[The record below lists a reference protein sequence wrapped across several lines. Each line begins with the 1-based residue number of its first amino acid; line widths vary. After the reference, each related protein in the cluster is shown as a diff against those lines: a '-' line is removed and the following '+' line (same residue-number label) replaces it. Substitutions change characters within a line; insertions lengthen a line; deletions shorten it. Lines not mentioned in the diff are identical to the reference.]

1 MFERILVPLDGSELA
16 ESVLHQVARLLRR
29 KDAEVLLLRVVTLPP
44 AVEGDVGTPLEALWS
59 RATEYIQAME
69 QRLSAQGSRVRA
81 KVVEGFAA
89 DQILEVA
96 KNEHATMIA
105 MSTHG
110 RTGLARWVFGS
121 VAEKVLRASP
131 IPVLAVP
138 SFTGS
143 GGDAFPTGAREL
155 PFRKILVPIAAAD
168 LSLEIV
174 PAVIE
179 FAQLF
184 ESRIFALNVCDG
196 PECAVPVHQMR
207 QAYEQLR
214 AAAVAAEPVVK
225 QGNAALQI
233 LETCRE
239 TGADLIAMTTH
250 GHSGLSRWVLGSVAE
265 KVLRAANVP
274 LLVLR
279 TSGVSS
285 PLAPRVPSLAPGLS
299 LIPGPD

>member
-16 ESVLHQVARLLRR
+16 ESVLHQVGRLLRR
-29 KDAEVLLLRVVTLPP
+29 KDAELLLLRVVTLPP
-44 AVEGDVGTPLEALWS
+44 AVEGDVGTPLDLLRS
-59 RATEYIQAME
+59 RAAEYLQGVE
-69 QRLSAQGSRVRA
+69 LRLSEQGARVRS

-89 DQILEVA
+89 DAILETA
-96 KNEHATMIA
+96 KNERATMIA

-138 SFTGS
+138 SFMGS

-179 FAQLF
+179 FAKLF
-184 ESRIFALNVCDG
+184 ESRILALNVCEG

-207 QAYEQLR
+207 QAYER
-214 AAAVAAEPVVK
+214 FREASVSVEPLVK
-225 QGNAALQI
+225 QGDAALQI
-233 LETCRE
+233 LEACRE

-250 GHSGLSRWVLGSVAE
+250 GHSGISRWVLGSVAE
-265 KVLRAANVP
+265 KVLRGANAP

-279 TSGVSS
+279 TAAVSS
-285 PLAPRVPSLAPGLS
+285 PLLPRVSALAPV
-299 LIPGPD
+299 

>member
-16 ESVLHQVARLLRR
+16 ESVLVQVGRLLRR

-44 AVEGDVGTPLEALWS
+44 AAEGDVGTPLDLLWS
-59 RATEYIQAME
+59 RAALYLQSVGR
-69 QRLSAQGSRVRA
+69 RLSEQGARIRV

-89 DQILEVA
+89 DAILETA
-96 KNEHATMIA
+96 KSERATMIA

-110 RTGLARWVFGS
+110 RSGLARWVFGS

-138 SFTGS
+138 SFSGT

-155 PFRKILVPIAAAD
+155 AFQKILVPIASAD

-174 PAVIE
+174 PAAIE

-184 ESRIFALNVCDG
+184 ESRVFALNVCEG

-207 QAYEQLR
+207 QAYEQFR
-214 AAAVAAEPVVK
+214 AALVPAEPLVK
-225 QGNAALQI
+225 QGNPALQI

-250 GHSGLSRWVLGSVAE
+250 GHSGISRWVLGSVAE
-265 KVLRAANVP
+265 KVLRGATVP

-285 PLAPRVPSLAPGLS
+285 PVLRQAPALAPART
-299 LIPGPD
+299 

>member
-16 ESVLHQVARLLRR
+16 ESVLVQVGRLLRR
-29 KDAEVLLLRVVTLPP
+29 MDAEVLLLRVVTLPP
-44 AVEGDVGTPLEALWS
+44 AAEGDVGTPLDLLWS
-59 RATEYIQAME
+59 RAADYLQGLER
-69 QRLSAQGSRVRA
+69 RLSEQGARVRV

-89 DQILEVA
+89 EAILETA
-96 KNEHATMIA
+96 KNERATMIA

-110 RTGLARWVFGS
+110 RSGLARWVFGS

-143 GGDAFPTGAREL
+143 GGEAFPTGAREL
-155 PFRKILVPIAAAD
+155 PFRKILVPIASAD

-174 PAVIE
+174 PAAIE

-184 ESRIFALNVCDG
+184 ESRLFALNVCEG

-207 QAYEQLR
+207 QAYEQIR
-214 AAAVAAEPVVK
+214 AASVPAEPLVK
-225 QGNAALQI
+225 QGNPALQI

-239 TGADLIAMTTH
+239 IGADLIAMTTH

-265 KVLRAANVP
+265 KVLRGANVP

-285 PLAPRVPSLAPGLS
+285 PRHPRVPAMAPAES
-299 LIPGPD
+299 

>member
-16 ESVLHQVARLLRR
+16 ESVLHQVGRLLRR

-44 AVEGDVGTPLEALWS
+44 ATEGDVGIPLDLLRS
-59 RATEYIQAME
+59 RAEEYLHDAERRLTEQGARVKAM
-69 QRLSAQGSRVRA
+69 
-81 KVVEGFAA
+81 VVEGFAA
-89 DQILEVA
+89 DRILETA
-96 KNEHATMIA
+96 RNERVTLIA

-121 VAEKVLRASP
+121 VAEKVLRASA
-131 IPVLAVP
+131 IPVLVVP
-138 SFTGS
+138 SFTGT
-143 GGDAFPTGAREL
+143 GGEAFPTGAREL
-155 PFRKILVPIAAAD
+155 PFRKILLPIAAAD

-184 ESRIFALNVCDG
+184 ESRVLALNVCEG

-214 AAAVAAEPVVK
+214 AASVPAEPHVK
-225 QGNAALQI
+225 QGDPALQI
-233 LETCRE
+233 LDTCRD

-250 GHSGLSRWVLGSVAE
+250 GHSGISRWVLGSVAE
-265 KVLRAANVP
+265 KVLRGANVP

-285 PLAPRVPSLAPGLS
+285 PLLSTSPALAPA
-299 LIPGPD
+299 